1 MPFTLYVDA
10 DRWRSH
16 LQAMADRY
24 PGLVPV
30 VKGNGYGLG
39 VTRLAA
45 EAARLDVDTVAVG
58 TADEGPE
65 VAAAFGGEV
74 LVMDPHR
81 PADRSTGTPCDVP
94 TERLVHTISD
104 LPALRALAA
113 SGQRHRVVLEPLT
126 SMRRHGLS
134 DTDLDSCRQL
144 LDGAG
149 PDGAGPDGVRLEGIA
164 LHLPLR
170 RPGDSTGAVAEV
182 IHWLAR
188 FCAAGLRCDQ
198 AWVSHLAAGELAE
211 LHRRHPQITLRP
223 RVGTALW
230 LGDRAALQARGSV
243 LDVHPLRVGDRYGY
257 RQRQARRPGQLV
269 VVSGGTAHGVG
280 MEAPKAVRGVR
291 ARAQVLAVGALGA
304 GGHALSPFSWAGRRL
319 WYAEPPHMQVSL
331 LLLPAS
337 VSPPAIGEEMS
348 CEVRMTTTYADHVV
362 EH

>member
-45 EAARLDVDTVAVG
+45 EAARLDVDTIAVG

-65 VAAAFGGEV
+65 VAAAFRGDV
-74 LVMDPHR
+74 LVMAPHR
-81 PADRSTGTPCDVP
+81 AADRSTGSGRGVP
-94 TERLVHTISD
+94 TKRLVHTVSD
-104 LPALRALAA
+104 LSALRALAA
-113 SGQRHRVVLEPLT
+113 SGQQHRVVLEPLT

-134 DTDLDSCRQL
+134 ETDVVSCRQL
-144 LDGAG
+144 LG
-149 PDGAGPDGVRLEGIA
+149 GAGPDGVRLEGIA

-170 RPGDSTGAVAEV
+170 RPGDSASAVGEV
-182 IHWLAR
+182 THWLAR
-188 FCAAGLRCDQ
+188 FYALGLRCDQ

-211 LHRRHPQITLRP
+211 LHRRHPRITLRP

-243 LDVHPLRVGDRYGY
+243 LDVHPLRAGDRFGY
-257 RQRQARRPGQLV
+257 RQRRARRPGHLV

-291 ARAQVLAVGALGA
+291 ARAQVLAAGALGA
-304 GGHALSPFSWAGRRL
+304 GGHALSPFSWAGRRR

-337 VSPPAIGEEMS
+337 VPPPAIGEELS

-362 EH
+362 EC